1 MLLMIN
7 ESDQSGGF
15 LVINGDEMDCVIVC
29 SVTSNQVFLLGFLF
43 FKLSKHMRFQF
54 MQHS

>member
-1 MLLMIN
+1 MIN